1 MPATATSN
9 NLANAQKIAI
19 RETLFVQ
26 EHNAPAWGAITH
38 MPLGD
43 GNKSITLPKI
53 GAFSISRLT
62 DGVDM
67 TSEQELN
74 MTTVSFTASEFG
86 AKIIVTDQLVDQNA
100 TTPIFKMIGKN
111 FGMAAARVQEKE
123 VETLYAGL
131 NGGTVFGSAGST
143 MTVGAIA
150 AAIARCEGKTTQPF
164 HPEFTIQHPNAV
176 YNLTRSAT
184 PIGGA
189 NGTWPESWSKDKM
202 GKFWKFSF
210 NGCEIFQSGNLSIDG
225 SDDCVGV
232 IAQKDA
238 MVAVE
243 AKTWYTERE
252 RDASRR
258 AVEVNYISRW
268 GVFEM
273 DDQRGAPIRY
283 DATAPNDGT
292 GA

>member
-53 GAFSISRLT
+53 GAFAISRLT

-100 TTPIFKMIGKN
+100 TTPIFKMIGRN
-111 FGMAAARVQEKE
+111 FGTAAARVQEKE
-123 VETLYAGL
+123 VETLYPAL
-131 NGGTVFGSAGST
+131 NGGVPFGSAATTLSI
-143 MTVGAIA
+143 GAFA
-150 AAIARCEGKTTQPF
+150 AAIAQCECKSSQPF
-164 HPEFTIQHPNAV
+164 HPEFVIHHPNAV
-176 YNLTRSAT
+176 FNLTRSAT

-189 NGTWPESWSKDKM
+189 NGHWPEQWSKDKM
-202 GKFWKFSF
+202 GKFWKFTL
-210 NGCEIFQSGNLSIDG
+210 NGCEVFQSGNLSANTSGDVI
-225 SDDCVGV
+225 GV

-258 AVEVNYISRW
+258 ATEINYISRW

-273 DDQRGAPIRY
+273 DDQRGAGLEM
-283 DATAPNDGT
+283 DATAPAMA

>member
-1 MPATATSN
+1 MPATATFG

-19 RETLFVQ
+19 KESLYVQ

-38 MPLGD
+38 MSLAKGH
-43 GNKSITLPKI
+43 KTITLPKL

-67 TSEQELN
+67 TTEQELN
-74 MTTVSFTASEFG
+74 MTTVDFTASEFG

-100 TTPIFKMIGKN
+100 TDPIFQMIGKN
-111 FGMAAARVQEKE
+111 FGTAAARVQEKE

-131 NGGTVFGSAGST
+131 NGGTVFGSAGSSFG
-143 MTVGAIA
+143 VDKLAGL
-150 AAIARCEGKTTQPF
+150 IARCVGKTTQPF
-164 HPEFTIQHPNAV
+164 HPEFTIQHPNTV
-176 YNLTRSAT
+176 YDLTISAT
-184 PIGGA
+184 PIGSA
-189 NGTWPESWSKDKM
+189 NQWPEAWSKDKM
-202 GKFWKFSF
+202 GKFYKFSF
-210 NGCEIFQSGNLSIDG
+210 NGCTVFESGNLSIDA

-243 AKTWYTERE
+243 AKTWYTEKE

-258 AVEVNYISRW
+258 ATEVNFVSRW

-273 DDQRGAPIRY
+273 DDQRGAGTRY
-283 DATAPNDGT
+283 DAGQPVDAG
-292 GA
+292 

>member
-1 MPATATSN
+1 MPATATFG

-19 RETLFVQ
+19 KESLYVQ

-38 MPLGD
+38 MTLGK
-43 GNKSITLPKI
+43 GNKTITLPKL
-53 GAFSISRLT
+53 GAFTISRLT

-67 TSEQELN
+67 TTEQELN
-74 MTTVSFTASEFG
+74 MTTVDFSASEFG

-100 TTPIFKMIGKN
+100 TDPIFQMIGHN
-111 FGMAAARVQEKE
+111 FGTAAARVQEKE

-143 MTVGAIA
+143 FTVGAMA
-150 AAIARCEGKTTQPF
+150 ALIARCAGKTTQPF
-164 HPEFTIQHPNAV
+164 QPEFIIQHPNAV
-176 YNLTRSAT
+176 WNVTRTAT
-184 PIGGA
+184 PIGA
-189 NGTWPESWSKDKM
+189 TVQWPDQWAKEKM
-202 GKFWKFSF
+202 GKFFKASF
-210 NGCEIFQSGNLSIDG
+210 NGCAVFESGNLSVD
-225 SDDCVGV
+225 SSADVVGV

-238 MVAVE
+238 LVAVS
-243 AKTWYTERE
+243 AKQWYTEKE

-258 AVEVNYISRW
+258 ATEVNYVSRW

-273 DDQRGAPIRY
+273 DDQRGAPCRY